1 MKKNIRKA
9 LLSVLIGMTAVTAAT
24 ATALFTAPTITSTAE
39 ATATTRFEMVEGA
52 SIRYSEPLGLRFIA
66 ELGEQEY
73 SDLTAREDGVTKKMG
88 MFIMPW
94 SYISENDEITT
105 TDYANVE
112 TKLDYVFYSSDNS
125 VEEKLYE
132 YENEDGDTYY
142 RANGVISNLKFKN
155 YSEEFV
161 GIGYMS
167 ETKNGRTTYTYTDI
181 CKEENVRS
189 AAYVA
194 IEAHADSEYAE
205 NTKAIS
211 TFEKYIDGAQLYTNW
226 DVTEV
231 EVEGV
236 KKYQYDSA
244 TYDSL
249 EAVKGAIAN
258 YEYSLT
264 LDTAKYV
271 KENGTAQLNATIEDA
286 THSVDFKG
294 AHAVYSSSNPEIVK
308 VDKNGELTWVK
319 NGTATVT
326 AEFAGIKQTC
336 EVISG
341 VIDFEDGNALS
352 AYFQNGGR
360 TTLAAV
366 DGNGGKVLQATID
379 NTGNDN
385 IRIKTPLNYLGAFF
399 EDENV
404 QYLAFDLKLPEDETD
419 GVVVYQNAAQSA
431 YTVYETSQFD
441 TVPTDAYKTYYFP
454 RSIYEAW
461 VANGKTD
468 GIFLNVQKVTNLKS
482 IWIDNI
488 RAVTAED
495 YTADLYSFET
505 GSLRNMTT
513 EIGYCEPSYD
523 QFHFRITGVDAS
535 TAKFTN
541 EIVSD
546 GMRAITFTKTS
557 GESVIMFN
565 TTDTQIKLDSREAGY
580 LAFDLYV
587 PEGSDAKIKHH
598 NQAWYGALAQ
608 GWNTVYE
615 KVPATDNNIIRFVD
629 TTASTYVM
637 DNIRLLTEAE
647 YNEAMF
653 GFEAGGV
660 LRDNNSN
667 DATANG
673 GYMYYY
679 AGADKM
685 NNKCSIGIAEGTG
698 ANDIATLSNV
708 RFATEQT
715 HGGDYSLAFDKKSG
729 YISMHMAADS
739 TMYSFMKGGFTFWI
753 YSTTAINGTTD
764 SQFINGVNGK
774 FNGGSGIS
782 IPANVW
788 TQVRLSASDIHSTAG
803 RFLILQGATEGTI
816 YLDDFKPL
824 TVNTITYDAG
834 DLGTVDT
841 ETQTVVVGEA
851 YTLATPTAYRD
862 FLGWYNGDEL
872 VPTSG
877 TWNIDGNVTLT
888 ARYADT
894 LSFDDGVLPMY
905 MTKAGSTESISVV
918 ELDGNKVLQIK
929 STAGTYN
936 PIMNVPIEFLA
947 SFFEGT
953 DVAYIAFEAKTG
965 SSKIGNFRRSTMRSS
980 GWGYEPYENDD
991 GFNGIDTTYK
1001 TFFFTRADYDYW
1013 VANSK
1018 TVDALIY
1025 ANGVNGGDSI
1035 YVDNIRAAT
1044 QEEYELMMYSFGS
1057 GGVRQYLD
1065 YELHFRSP
1073 LTTIADQTFNM
1084 TLASDNKFTNVGY
1097 VEDGMD
1103 GNRAF
1108 QFTKEAGNV
1117 QINFPSNKTGY
1128 TTIVTKTGYY
1138 AVDIY
1143 IPADSDATFTYHE
1156 AAWDDAT
1163 VTAGAWMTFYGKGNN
1178 VVQWTD
1184 TTGGTYRIDN
1194 IRSITQE
1201 EYESALP
1208 EPEPVYN
1215 WHNAEVGETDENGVI
1230 NGITFNA
1237 STYTGEEADGLPCA
1251 LVGDEADTV
1260 DMSYYRF
1267 DGDYGLD
1274 DFLVFDFTGNNM
1286 PILSFFNSE
1295 VTNTIYNYAQ
1305 STDVKGWIVANGMTR
1320 SNGEIVNNNITK
1332 RLNLIGPSKITYK
1345 FDNNNSE
1352 SISQTR
1358 IAIDLGSPI
1367 SMSTLAAS
1375 TDESQYRMV
1384 VGWIQI
1390 GTAMNLRV
1398 IVWDLT
1404 KNEQVVNYYQKCDL
1418 ADWTGDIAL
1427 YGHFG
1432 RTTTIDKLYPIVEG
1446 FENAL
1451 ALYKP
1456 ATISYTTYNA
1466 SWNGDD
1472 LILNASSYGDT
1483 DSVTN
1488 PTSADMSYIAF
1499 NGTYGMNDFVV
1510 FDFTGDN
1517 MPFVSFFNNQ
1527 VTNTV
1532 FNNTVDTSV
1541 KGWVL
1546 GNGLYQKDGTLY
1558 DESGVLWKRLGAFG
1572 PNKIAKYDE
1581 TKAGQFRSV
1590 CGDANNPNPLSIYG
1604 LRNSVN
1610 SDGTY
1615 DTYRVI
1621 IGFTSAE
1628 GRQDKHYVQIGVI
1641 KMITGEVVYQLNKD
1655 ENFVVWTTDYV
1666 EGSIA
1671 LHGQFGKETLLDR
1684 VIGVEEDTT
1693 LEALLEKYAVKDSD
1707 YSDEEAVELDRYG
1720 YASLSNGQWT
1730 IDGEEQEDNPTD
1742 WRDATNTIT
1751 VNGVEMNQYEVY
1763 KNAGFNIVLAQDM
1776 INVDV
1781 DATTWANEGKVYMDY
1796 AYEAGLKV
1804 ILTDWHFQILSKPIT
1819 IASGGTVQV
1828 SNETYV
1834 PWIIATDASA
1844 TTGLAAD
1851 YLNALSAAGLTADTT
1866 RFASRDAL
1874 DNYVRSQLAQYKDH
1888 PAFYGVMLADE
1899 PSYHN
1904 AYCYSEIYQSIKRV
1918 MPECY
1923 VQYNLLPME
1932 VDTAAIERYYT
1943 GVENENATSAQI
1955 EAAYRQYV
1963 ELFLDAMGTDYIQ
1976 YDDYPFKSATDG
1988 MWFWE
1993 TTTPYVDTTSL
2004 RNIQLVAEI
2013 AKERGLAVKVVT
2025 QSCVMKKGGSNGDVL
2040 IRQITEN
2047 DARWLNNYLM
2057 GFGVKQINY
2066 FTYWT
2071 KHSNSSTGE
2080 YFEDGGSFVNRDGT
2094 TTAVYDFMKT
2104 IMANNT
2110 AFAPTISHFDYNA
2123 SKVFGSDN
2131 GSQNN
2136 DHISWSSSLTADTS
2150 FRFVTNVTTSLEYTL
2165 VTELYDKDNYNYMY
2179 MVMNTIDPN
2188 EGGTQSVTVTF
2199 DGTFDKIYV
2208 YDQTGARTAVTLTNN
2223 TYTVTLTA
2231 GQAVYLLPY

>member
-9 LLSVLIGMTAVTAAT
+9 LLSVLIGTTAVTAAS
-24 ATALFTAPTITSTAE
+24 ATALLTTSTASAE
-39 ATATTRFEMVEGA
+39 TVTTRFEMVDGA
-52 SIRYSEPLGLRFIA
+52 SIRYGDPLGLRFIM
-66 ELGEQEY
+66 ELGQQEY
-73 SDLTAREDGVTKKMG
+73 TELTASEDGVTKKVG
-88 MFIMPW
+88 MYIMPW
-94 SYISENDEITT
+94 SYISENDEITI
-105 TDYANVE
+105 TDYASVE
-112 TKLDYVFYSSDNS
+112 TKLDYVFYSSDGS
-125 VEEKLYE
+125 EEETLYE

-142 RANGVISNLKFKN
+142 RANGVITNLKFQN
-155 YSEEFV
+155 YAKEFV
-161 GIGYMS
+161 GIGYIA
-167 ETKNGRTTYTYTDI
+167 ETKNGKTTYTYTDI
-181 CKEENVRS
+181 CKEDNVRS

-194 IEAHADSEYAE
+194 IEAYADSEYAE
-205 NTKAIS
+205 NATAIRA
-211 TFEKYIDGAQLYTNW
+211 FNKYIDGAQLFTNW
-226 DVTEV
+226 GVTEV
-231 EVEGV
+231 EDGGV
-236 KKYQYDSA
+236 KKYQYNSV
-244 TYDSL
+244 TYNSL
-249 EAVKGAIAN
+249 DEVKNAIAN
-258 YEYSLT
+258 FEYSLT
-264 LDTAKYV
+264 LDKSVKYV
-271 KENGTAQLNATIEDA
+271 KENGTAQLNATIKDA

-294 AHAVYSSSNPEIVK
+294 AHAVYNSSNPEIVK

-319 NGTATVT
+319 NGTATIT

-341 VIDFEDGNALS
+341 VIDFEDGKLPS
-352 AYFQNGGR
+352 YIQNGGR
-360 TTLAAV
+360 ASLSVV
-366 DGNGGKVLQATID
+366 DGDDGKVLKATSENND
-379 NTGNDN
+379 QGNV
-385 IRIKTPLNYLGAFF
+385 RIMMPLSYLGAFF
-399 EDENV
+399 EDPEV
-404 QYLAFDLKLPEDETD
+404 QYLAFDLKLPVDATT
-419 GVVVYQNAAQSA
+419 GVSSIMYHNLAQTNYTA
-431 YTVYETSQFD
+431 YESGSQFD
-441 TVPTDAYKTYYFP
+441 TAPTDAFKGYYLP
-454 RSIYEAW
+454 KSVYEAW
-461 VANGKTD
+461 VANGKTE
-468 GIFLNVQKVTNLKS
+468 GRFLNVQAGITYGKS
-482 IWIDNI
+482 YWIDNI
-488 RAVTAED
+488 RAVTAAD

-513 EIGYCEPSYD
+513 EIGYCEPSYN
-523 QFHFRITGVDAS
+523 QFHFRITGVDVS

-565 TTDTQIKLDSREAGY
+565 TSTSELKDAMRNAGY
-580 LAFDLYV
+580 ISFDLYV

-598 NQAWYGALAQ
+598 NEAWYGALAQ
-608 GWNTVYE
+608 GWNTIYE
-615 KVPATDNNIIRFVD
+615 KVSATDNNIIRFVD
-629 TTASTYVM
+629 TTASTYVI
-637 DNIRLLTEAE
+637 DNLRLLTEAE

-660 LRDNNSN
+660 LRDNGSN
-667 DATANG
+667 NATANG

-739 TMYSFMKGGFTFWI
+739 TMYSYMKGGFTFWI

-774 FNGGSGIS
+774 FNGGSGVS

-788 TQVRLSASDIHSTAG
+788 TRVTVSASDIHSTAG

-872 VPTSG
+872 VPMSG
-877 TWNIDGNVTLT
+877 TWNFDGDVTLT

-894 LSFDDGVLPMY
+894 LSFDDGVLPTY
-905 MTKAGSTESISVV
+905 MTKAGDTESISVV

-929 STAGTYN
+929 LKTTAKN
-936 PIMNVPIEFLA
+936 PWMNVPIEFLA

-953 DVAYIAFEAKTG
+953 DVAHIAFEAKTG
-965 SSKIGNFRRSTMRSS
+965 SSKIGDFRRATYQESASAF
-980 GWGYEPYENDD
+980 GYVAYENND

-1001 TFFFTRADYDYW
+1001 TFFFTREDYNYW
-1013 VANSK
+1013 
-1018 TVDALIY
+1018 I
-1025 ANGVNGGDSI
+1025 VNGKTEELFIRAIGLESGDSI
-1035 YVDNIRAAT
+1035 YVDNIRPAT

-1057 GGVRQYLD
+1057 GGVRDYKD
-1065 YELHFRSP
+1065 PTTGKYELHFRSP
-1073 LTTIADQTFNM
+1073 LATIADQTFNM
-1084 TLASDNKFTNVGY
+1084 KLGSGNQFTNIGY
-1097 VEDGMD
+1097 VEDGTD

-1117 QINFPSNKTGY
+1117 QIHFPSNKMGY
-1128 TTIVTKTGYY
+1128 TTIVAKTGYY

-1143 IPADSDATFTYHE
+1143 IPAESDATFTYHE
-1156 AAWDDAT
+1156 EAWADAK
-1163 VTAGAWMTFYGKGNN
+1163 VTKGAWNTFYGKGNN
-1178 VVQWTD
+1178 VVTWTD
-1184 TTGGTYRIDN
+1184 TTGGTYLIDN
-1194 IRSITQE
+1194 IRSISQE
-1201 EYESALP
+1201 EYENALP
-1208 EPEPVYN
+1208 
-1215 WHNAEVGETDENGVI
+1215 AEIPNFYKAVVGGTDGNGAI
-1230 NGITFNA
+1230 NGITLNA
-1237 STYTGEEADGLPCA
+1237 STHTNASTTILPQPT
-1251 LVGDEADTV
+1251 DTE

-1267 DGDYGLD
+1267 KGDYGLN

-1286 PILSFFNSE
+1286 PILSFFNTE
-1295 VTNTIYNYAQ
+1295 VGKSIYNHAEN
-1305 STDVKGWIVANGMTR
+1305 SDAKGLIVANG
-1320 SNGEIVNNNITK
+1320 ITNSDGTPHGGWSGAYAN
-1332 RLNLIGPSKITYK
+1332 RINLIGPYKISYK
-1345 FDNNNSE
+1345 FDDNGTGTKL
-1352 SISQTR
+1352 SQWR
-1358 IAIDLGSPI
+1358 VAVGSSSAITMANLRN
-1367 SMSTLAAS
+1367 S
-1375 TDESQYRMV
+1375 TDEYRMV
-1384 VGWIQI
+1384 VGWVEHA
-1390 GTAMNLRV
+1390 TKSSAMSLRV
-1398 IVWDLT
+1398 VFWDLT
-1404 KNEQVVNYYQKCDL
+1404 TGEKVVDFTEGEVAK

-1432 RTTTIDKLYPIVEG
+1432 RTTTVNKLYPVVNG
-1446 FENAL
+1446 LDNAL

-1456 ATISYTTYNA
+1456 AMVTYNVA
-1466 SWNGDD
+1466 WNGDD
-1472 LILNASSYGDT
+1472 LTLNASSYEGE
-1483 DSVTN
+1483 VTA

-1499 NGTYGMNDFVV
+1499 NGTYGMNDYVV

-1532 FNNTVDTSV
+1532 FNPTNDTSV
-1541 KGWVL
+1541 KGWVII
-1546 GNGLYQKDGTLY
+1546 NGLRQNATTIWGSGTVN
-1558 DESGVLWKRLGAFG
+1558 ENRLLAVGPRKVNDVTKNDNNTRASFG
-1572 PNKIAKYDE
+1572 TVDAPNI
-1581 TKAGQFRSV
+1581 
-1590 CGDANNPNPLSIYG
+1590 LSIG
-1604 LRNSVN
+1604 QLQEATDS
-1610 SDGTY
+1610 
-1615 DTYRVI
+1615 YRVI
-1621 IGFTSAE
+1621 IGWVASE
-1628 GRQDKHYVQIGVI
+1628 GVGKQYIQIGVI
-1641 KMITGEVVYQLNKD
+1641 NMVTGEVIYKTTQ
-1655 ENFVVWTTDYV
+1655 NFEVWTTDYT

-1707 YSDEEAVELDRYG
+1707 YSDEEAVELDRYA

-1730 IDGEEQEDNPTD
+1730 IDGTNQVQNPTD
-1742 WRDATNTIT
+1742 YRLDENAYAT
-1751 VNGVEMNQYEVY
+1751 Y
-1763 KNAGFNIVLAQDM
+1763 KDAGFNIVLAQDM

-1781 DATTWANEGKVYMDY
+1781 DAETWAKEGKVYMDY
-1796 AYEAGLKV
+1796 AYEAGLKA
-1804 ILTDWHFQILSKPIT
+1804 ILSDWHFQILSKPIT
-1819 IASGGTVQV
+1819 IGSGGTVQV
-1828 SNETYV
+1828 SNETYK
-1834 PWIIATDASA
+1834 PWIIATDANA

-1904 AYCYSEIYQSIKRV
+1904 AYCYGEIYQSIKRV

-1932 VDTAAIERYYT
+1932 ADAAAIQRYYT
-1943 GVENENATSAQI
+1943 GVKNDKATSAQI
-1955 EAAYRQYV
+1955 EEAYRQYV

-2071 KHSNSSTGE
+2071 KHSNSSSGE
-2080 YFEDGGSFVNRDGT
+2080 YFEDNGSFVNRDGT
-2094 TTAVYDFMKT
+2094 TTAVYGFMKT
-2104 IMANNT
+2104 IMADNT
-2110 AFAPTISHFDYNA
+2110 KFAPTISHFDYNA
-2123 SKVFGSDN
+2123 SKVVGSDN

-2136 DHISWSSSLTADTS
+2136 EHISWSSNLTADVS
-2150 FRFVTNVTTSLEYTL
+2150 FRFVTGVTTNLEYTL

-2188 EGGTQSVTVTF
+2188 EGGTQTITVTF
-2199 DGTFDKIYV
+2199 DGTFDTIYV
-2208 YDQTGARTAVTLTNN
+2208 YDQTGARTSVVLTNN

>member
-9 LLSVLIGMTAVTAAT
+9 LLSVLIGTTAVTAAS
-24 ATALFTAPTITSTAE
+24 ATALLTTSTASAE
-39 ATATTRFEMVEGA
+39 TVTTRFEMVDGA
-52 SIRYSEPLGLRFIA
+52 SIRYGDPLGLRFIM
-66 ELGEQEY
+66 ELGQQEY
-73 SDLTAREDGVTKKMG
+73 TELTASEDGVTKKVG
-88 MFIMPW
+88 MYIMPW
-94 SYISENDEITT
+94 SYISENDEITI
-105 TDYANVE
+105 TDYASVE
-112 TKLDYVFYSSDNS
+112 TKLDYVFYSSDGS
-125 VEEKLYE
+125 VDEALYE

-142 RANGVISNLKFKN
+142 RANGVITNLKFQN
-155 YSEEFV
+155 YAKEFV
-161 GIGYMS
+161 GIGYIA
-167 ETKNGRTTYTYTDI
+167 ETKNGKTTYTYTDI
-181 CKEENVRS
+181 CKEDNVRS

-194 IEAHADSEYAE
+194 IEAYADSEYAE
-205 NTKAIS
+205 NATAIRA
-211 TFEKYIDGAQLYTNW
+211 FNKYIDGAQLFTNW
-226 DVTEV
+226 GVTEV
-231 EVEGV
+231 EDGGV
-236 KKYQYDSA
+236 KKYQYNSV
-244 TYDSL
+244 TYNSL
-249 EAVKGAIAN
+249 DEVKNAIAN
-258 YEYSLT
+258 FEYSLT
-264 LDTAKYV
+264 LDKSVKYV

-286 THSVDFKG
+286 MHSVDFKG
-294 AHAVYSSSNPEIVK
+294 AHAVYSSSNPEVVK
-308 VDKNGELTWVK
+308 VDKNGTLIWVK

-341 VIDFEDGNALS
+341 VIDFEDGKLPS
-352 AYFQNGGR
+352 YIQNGGR
-360 TTLAAV
+360 ASLSVV
-366 DGNGGKVLQATID
+366 DGDDGKVLKATSENND
-379 NTGNDN
+379 QGNV
-385 IRIKTPLNYLGAFF
+385 RIMMPLSYLGAFF
-399 EDENV
+399 EDPEV
-404 QYLAFDLKLPEDETD
+404 QYLAFDLKLPVDATT
-419 GVVVYQNAAQSA
+419 GVSSIMYHNLAQTNYTA
-431 YTVYETSQFD
+431 YESGSQFD
-441 TVPTDAYKTYYFP
+441 TAPTDAFKGYYLP
-454 RSIYEAW
+454 KSVYEAW
-461 VANGKTD
+461 VANGKTE
-468 GIFLNVQKVTNLKS
+468 GRFLNVQAGITYGKS
-482 IWIDNI
+482 YWIDNI
-488 RAVTAED
+488 RAVTAAD

-513 EIGYCEPSYD
+513 EIGYCEPSYN

-565 TTDTQIKLDSREAGY
+565 TTDTQIKLASREAGY
-580 LAFDLYV
+580 IAFDLYV

-598 NQAWYGALAQ
+598 NQAWYGVLKQ
-608 GWNTVYE
+608 GWNTIYE
-615 KVPATDNNIIRFVD
+615 KVSATDNNIIRLVD
-629 TTASTYVM
+629 TTASTYVI
-637 DNIRLLTEAE
+637 DNFRLLTEAE

-660 LRDNNSN
+660 LRDNGSN
-667 DATANG
+667 NATANG
-673 GYMYYY
+673 GWMYYY

-685 NNKCSIGIAEGTG
+685 NNKCSIGISEGTG

-729 YISMHMAADS
+729 YISLHMAADS

-774 FNGGSGIS
+774 FNGGSGVS

-788 TQVRLSASDIHSTAG
+788 TRVTVSASDIHSTAG

-888 ARYADT
+888 ARYADMLT
-894 LSFDDGVLPMY
+894 FDDGVTPTY

-953 DVAYIAFEAKTG
+953 DVNYIAFEAKTG
-965 SSKIGNFRRSTMRSS
+965 SSKIKNFRRSQYQSADTP
-980 GWGYEPYENDD
+980 WGYVTYENGND
-991 GFNGIDTTYK
+991 FSGIDTTYK
-1001 TFFFTRADYDYW
+1001 TFFFARADYEYW
-1013 VANSK
+1013 KSYGA
-1018 TVDALIY
+1018 TVGALIY
-1025 ANGVNGGDSI
+1025 AQGVNGGDSI
-1035 YVDNIRAAT
+1035 YVDNIRTAT
-1044 QEEYELMMYSFGS
+1044 QEEYELMSYSFG
-1057 GGVRQYLD
+1057 GGGIREYTATQLLY
-1065 YELHFRSP
+1065 YP
-1073 LTTIADQTFNM
+1073 LEVSEWTFSIDTT
-1084 TLASDNKFTNVGY
+1084 SYSNVGY
-1097 VEDGMD
+1097 VEDGTD
-1103 GNRAF
+1103 GNRAL
-1108 QFTKEAGNV
+1108 QFTKTAGSA
-1117 QINFPSNKTGY
+1117 QINFPSNKASY
-1128 TTIVTKTGYY
+1128 TKIVTKTGYY

-1143 IPADSDATFTYHE
+1143 IPAESDATFTYHE
-1156 AAWDDAT
+1156 AAWADAK
-1163 VTAGAWMTFYGKGNN
+1163 VTKGAWNTFYGKGNN
-1178 VVQWTD
+1178 VVTWTD
-1184 TTGGTYRIDN
+1184 TTGGTYLIDN
-1194 IRSITQE
+1194 IRSISQE
-1201 EYESALP
+1201 EYENALP
-1208 EPEPVYN
+1208 
-1215 WHNAEVGETDENGVI
+1215 AEIPNFYKAVVGGTDGNGAI
-1230 NGITFNA
+1230 NGITLNA
-1237 STYTGEEADGLPCA
+1237 STHTNASSTLLPQPT
-1251 LVGDEADTV
+1251 DTE

-1267 DGDYGLD
+1267 KGDYGLN

-1286 PILSFFNSE
+1286 PILSFFNTE
-1295 VTNTIYNYAQ
+1295 VGKSIYNHAEN
-1305 STDVKGWIVANGMTR
+1305 SDAKGLIVANG
-1320 SNGEIVNNNITK
+1320 ITNSDGTPHGGWSGAYEN
-1332 RLNLIGPSKITYK
+1332 RINLIGPYKISYK
-1345 FDNNNSE
+1345 FDDNGTGTKL
-1352 SISQTR
+1352 SQWR
-1358 IAIDLGSPI
+1358 VAVGSSSAITMANLRN
-1367 SMSTLAAS
+1367 S
-1375 TDESQYRMV
+1375 TDEYRMV
-1384 VGWIQI
+1384 VGWVEHATKT
-1390 GTAMNLRV
+1390 TAMSLRV
-1398 IVWDLT
+1398 VFWDLT
-1404 KNEQVVNYYQKCDL
+1404 TGEKVVDFTEGEVPK

-1432 RTTTIDKLYPIVEG
+1432 RTTTINKLYPVVNG
-1446 FENAL
+1446 LDNAL

-1456 ATISYTTYNA
+1456 AMVTYNVA
-1466 SWNGDD
+1466 WNGDD
-1472 LILNASSYGDT
+1472 LTLNASSYEGE
-1483 DSVTN
+1483 VTA

-1499 NGTYGMNDFVV
+1499 NGTYGMNDYVV

-1532 FNNTVDTSV
+1532 FNPTNDTSV
-1541 KGWVL
+1541 KGWVII
-1546 GNGLYQKDGTLY
+1546 NGLRQNATTIWGSGTLN
-1558 DESGVLWKRLGAFG
+1558 ENRLLAVGPRKVNDVTKNDNNTRASFG
-1572 PNKIAKYDE
+1572 TVDAPNI
-1581 TKAGQFRSV
+1581 
-1590 CGDANNPNPLSIYG
+1590 LSIG
-1604 LRNSVN
+1604 QLQEATDS
-1610 SDGTY
+1610 
-1615 DTYRVI
+1615 YRVI
-1621 IGFTSAE
+1621 IGWVASE
-1628 GRQDKHYVQIGVI
+1628 RVGKQYIQIGVI
-1641 KMITGEVVYQLNKD
+1641 NMVTGEVIYKTTQ
-1655 ENFVVWTTDYV
+1655 NFEVWTTDYT

-1707 YSDEEAVELDRYG
+1707 YSDEEAVELDRYA

-1730 IDGEEQEDNPTD
+1730 IDGTNQEQNPTD
-1742 WRDATNTIT
+1742 YRLDENAYAT
-1751 VNGVEMNQYEVY
+1751 Y
-1763 KNAGFNIVLAQDM
+1763 KDAGFNIVLAQDM

-1781 DATTWANEGKVYMDY
+1781 DAETWAKEGKVYMDY

-1804 ILTDWHFQILSKPIT
+1804 ILSDWHFQILSKPIT
-1819 IASGGTVQV
+1819 IGSGGTVQV
-1828 SNETYV
+1828 SNETYK
-1834 PWIIATDASA
+1834 PWIIATDANA

-1851 YLNALSAAGLTADTT
+1851 YLNALSAAGRTADTT

-1904 AYCYSEIYQSIKRV
+1904 AYCYGEIYQSIKRV

-1932 VDTAAIERYYT
+1932 SDAVAIERYYT
-1943 GVENENATSAQI
+1943 GVKNDNATSAQI

-1988 MWFWE
+1988 FLFWE

-2025 QSCVMKKGGSNGDVL
+2025 QSCLMKKGGTNGDVL
-2040 IRQITEN
+2040 IRQITEE

-2057 GFGVKQINY
+2057 GFGVTQINY

-2071 KHSNSSTGE
+2071 KHSNSSSGE

-2094 TTAVYDFMKT
+2094 TTAVYDFMKK
-2104 IMANNT
+2104 IMADNT
-2110 AFAPTISHFDYNA
+2110 RFAPTISHFDYNA
-2123 SKVFGSDN
+2123 STVVGSNN

-2136 DHISWSSSLTADTS
+2136 DHISWSSSLTENTS
-2150 FRFVTNVTTSLEYTL
+2150 FRFVTGVTTSLEYTL

-2188 EGGTQSVTVTF
+2188 EGGTQTVTVTF
-2199 DGTFDKIYV
+2199 DGTFDTIYV
-2208 YDQTGARTAVTLTNN
+2208 YDQTGARTSVALTNN